1 MAGTT
6 ALNSAPAM
14 NGVNVKDSPMKVAQ
28 TVPLRTSETIPIPRC
43 WAEWH
48 ALVGLVPELARLL
61 EDVREMRRAGR
72 RLDRIWFAPGNVR
85 GCIEMAID
93 RALRHGAVLPVEAKL
108 IAADRLV
115 GALLTT
121 SEIEERES

>member
-1 MAGTT
+1 MTIAR
-6 ALNSAPAM
+6 N
-14 NGVNVKDSPMKVAQ
+14 
-28 TVPLRTSETIPIPRC
+28 VPLPRENAPIPTR

-48 ALVGLVPELARLL
+48 PLVRLVPELGALL
-61 EDVREMRRAGR
+61 ADVREMRRAGR

-85 GCIEMAID
+85 GRIEMTLD

-121 SEIEERES
+121 SEIAERES